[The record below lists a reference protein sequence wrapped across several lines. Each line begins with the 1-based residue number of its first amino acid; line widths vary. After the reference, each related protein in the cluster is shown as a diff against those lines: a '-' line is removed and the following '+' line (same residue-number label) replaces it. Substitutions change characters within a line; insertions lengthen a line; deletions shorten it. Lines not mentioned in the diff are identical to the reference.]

1 MTPAQYA
8 RLRELFLAARELGPD
23 ARAAFVDALGADDAA
38 LRTQLARLLA
48 ADAERTPFLA
58 APALGEGFAVPAP
71 ERLQAS
77 DLPPGQPEHFG
88 SYRLLGVLGQGGMGI
103 VYRAMQLSPPREVAL
118 KVLKPGNLDGPHLAR
133 FRFEVEALGRLQHP
147 GIAAIHD
154 AGTFDQGAGP
164 QPFLAMELVDGKPL
178 LDHAREA
185 RLDRASRVRLLA
197 AIADAI
203 QHAHQRGVVHR
214 DLKPANVLVDG
225 RGQPKVLDFGIA
237 AARDGDAV
245 DVTRTTNATQLL
257 GTLPYMSPEQLGSD
271 RRAIDTRTDV
281 YSLGVTAYEL
291 LAGQRPFALDGLS
304 LVQAAR
310 LITETAPR
318 PLGALDASLRG
329 DLDTIVAMAMAKSP
343 EQRYGSAG
351 DLAADLRRWLAH
363 EPIAAQPPG
372 NLHRLR
378 LFTRR
383 HRALVV
389 GTAST
394 ALALL
399 LGLLA
404 TMRALSEAQTA
415 RDLAQTRLVAATTS
429 AERAEAVRSF
439 VLSMLGKLDP
449 RGGEGDTGIDRVLA
463 SATRE
468 LERHF
473 TAHPDL
479 EAELRLVLGGVLR
492 LFGRYAEAQTQI
504 AASVA
509 LRTQEFGVAAP
520 ATLEARSELVKVLRD
535 HDRLAEALAM
545 LEPLLADCDR
555 VFGPDDARTLA
566 CRHLDARCRLIVN
579 DLAGAEQRLQP
590 LLSAIERVPTLP
602 PELRVDVQMT
612 LADSH
617 LARGDTMA
625 AHRILT
631 ACLAESRSH
640 LGEDDPTTIDV
651 ATALATLLLGT
662 EAAELAAPL
671 LEQVRRH
678 HTARLPAAHPRLL
691 QCEHND
697 GMLASAR
704 GDFEAAADHF
714 RTASDGRA
722 VVFGPRHVRRISSLL
737 SGANALA
744 RTTRNAEAARWF
756 DEVLE
761 AIGDGVPSQPWLRAS
776 ARGWSAIN
784 QARLG
789 NLEFAVA
796 ELRASIAELEALE
809 GPDSPRVER
818 FRPLL
823 EPLLERIERSGGGK

>member
-1 MTPAQYA
+1 
-8 RLRELFLAARELGPD
+8 
-23 ARAAFVDALGADDAA
+23 
-38 LRTQLARLLA
+38 
-48 ADAERTPFLA
+48 
-58 APALGEGFAVPAP
+58 
-71 ERLQAS
+71 
-77 DLPPGQPEHFG
+77 
-88 SYRLLGVLGQGGMGI
+88 
-103 VYRAMQLSPPREVAL
+103 
-118 KVLKPGNLDGPHLAR
+118 
-133 FRFEVEALGRLQHP
+133 
-147 GIAAIHD
+147 
-154 AGTFDQGAGP
+154 
-164 QPFLAMELVDGKPL
+164 
-178 LDHAREA
+178 
-185 RLDRASRVRLLA
+185 
-197 AIADAI
+197 
-203 QHAHQRGVVHR
+203 
-214 DLKPANVLVDG
+214 
-225 RGQPKVLDFGIA
+225 
-237 AARDGDAV
+237 
-245 DVTRTTNATQLL
+245 
-257 GTLPYMSPEQLGSD
+257 
-271 RRAIDTRTDV
+271 
-281 YSLGVTAYEL
+281 
-291 LAGQRPFALDGLS
+291 
-304 LVQAAR
+304 
-310 LITETAPR
+310 
-318 PLGALDASLRG
+318 
-329 DLDTIVAMAMAKSP
+329 
-343 EQRYGSAG
+343 
-351 DLAADLRRWLAH
+351 
-363 EPIAAQPPG
+363 
-372 NLHRLR
+372 
-378 LFTRR
+378 
-383 HRALVV
+383 
-389 GTAST
+389 
-394 ALALL
+394 
-399 LGLLA
+399 
-404 TMRALSEAQTA
+404 
-415 RDLAQTRLVAATTS
+415 
-429 AERAEAVRSF
+429 
-439 VLSMLGKLDP
+439 
-449 RGGEGDTGIDRVLA
+449 
-463 SATRE
+463 
-468 LERHF
+468 
-473 TAHPDL
+473 
-479 EAELRLVLGGVLR
+479 
-492 LFGRYAEAQTQI
+492 
-504 AASVA
+504 
-509 LRTQEFGVAAP
+509 
-520 ATLEARSELVKVLRD
+520 VKVLRD

-640 LGEDDPTTIDV
+640 LGEDGPTTIDV

-662 EAAELAAPL
+662 EGAELAAPL